1 MTNLPITH
9 RSWQHCRAD
18 LALSSMA
25 KKTALPIDHL
35 VINVHRD
42 LSLARG
48 LFERLGF
55 TLTPMGRHTMGS
67 INHLM
72 VFGDDYIE
80 AIGLPADGAV
90 ERSELLNGPVGM
102 DGLVFKTPDAEQ
114 THARLAAAGE
124 PLLPVQSF
132 SRPVQLG
139 DRVTDARFKTVRFEA
154 NRFPAGRVYFCQ
166 HDTPELVWRKEWQSH
181 ACQAMGI
188 AALLIVS
195 TQPQVDARHYAAIA
209 GGTTR
214 RGAHGE
220 FRIDGAQYS
229 LVVVTPQDYRACFG
243 ALAVEAHGRPSFF
256 GAIALRVK
264 SLAPLRSILEAL
276 ESEPVSAAD
285 LRSQRRPSP
294 LHAEY
299 VFRDRGDRIAVSM
312 QSVGTLLEFIE
323 KQVNP

>member
-1 MTNLPITH
+1 
-9 RSWQHCRAD
+9 
-18 LALSSMA
+18 MA

-42 LSLARG
+42 LPLAKG

-55 TLTPMGRHTMGS
+55 ALTPMGRHTMGS

-80 AIGLPADGAV
+80 AIGLPADGVV
-90 ERSELLNGPVGM
+90 ERSELLQGPIGM
-102 DGLVFKTPDAEQ
+102 DGLVFKTPDAER
-114 THARLAAAGE
+114 THAQLAAAGE

-132 SRPVQLG
+132 SRPVQLDDG
-139 DRVTDARFKTVRFEA
+139 VTDARFKTVRFKSG
-154 NRFPAGRVYFCQ
+154 RFAAGRIYFCQ

-181 ACQAMGI
+181 PCGVTGI

-195 TQPQVDARHYAAIA
+195 TQPQADARQYAAIA
-209 GGTTR
+209 GGTVK

-264 SLAPLRSILEAL
+264 SLVSLRGILEAL
-276 ESEPVSAAD
+276 ESEPLSDAG
-285 LRSQRRPSP
+285 LGLHRRQSP

-312 QSVGTLLEFIE
+312 HGVGTLIEFIE
-323 KQVNP
+323 EQATP